1 MDTCFRLIYSAV
13 AIHWR
18 SVLMSFDS
26 NSLDLWL
33 VRETVGTIYSVENN
47 SYYSAAAMFVDDRT
61 DQPLHD
67 RKCHRMC
74 WYGHHQVF
82 LH

>member
-1 MDTCFRLIYSAV
+1 MIYSAV